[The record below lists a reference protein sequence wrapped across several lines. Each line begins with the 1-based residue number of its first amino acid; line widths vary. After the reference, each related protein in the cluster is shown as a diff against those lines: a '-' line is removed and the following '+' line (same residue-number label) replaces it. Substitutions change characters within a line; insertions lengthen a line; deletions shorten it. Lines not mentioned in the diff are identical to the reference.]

1 MWAGQSFSRR
11 MLPINLKYQNLTYLE
26 TQWNTMGLSMH
37 KFHPRINKAK
47 VGKKNTMKFSVESEL
62 NEFPKE
68 KHCIML
74 SPHILLKL
82 HLKANP
88 IILFVAQNTHKIIH
102 VACNDNVNWYNFIY
116 FSPMNTMSSIRSL
129 STNPFFCFVVYF
141 YQYRRVINNSYS
153 RGR

>member
-1 MWAGQSFSRR
+1 MEHHGTVDAQVSPSYPQS
-11 MLPINLKYQNLTYLE
+11 K
-26 TQWNTMGLSMH
+26 G
-37 KFHPRINKAK
+37 
-47 VGKKNTMKFSVESEL
+47 GKKAYHEILSYQIKEVVESEL

-102 VACNDNVNWYNFIY
+102 VACNDNFN
-116 FSPMNTMSSIRSL
+116 
-129 STNPFFCFVVYF
+129 
-141 YQYRRVINNSYS
+141 
-153 RGR
+153 